1 MAPNALVGKKL
12 ANLNATSSTEKR
24 YDNEEKYPV
33 NSALPNKSEK
43 KQIEKL
49 PEPEI
54 KEEKKADASKN
65 SQAAID
71 KAVVDKEKEELVS
84 SIVDAASSSSSSD
97 DAIDKLESERVAK
110 LIASIAAE
118 EDDTAKINKARS
130 TRMDNVKEEFYKKTI
145 NGRTVRQM
153 ITEPDE
159 EKINIECEIPK
170 TSLEISSIN
179 EEWKNLTY
187 TNFDKEYD
195 VNEDIVKV
203 LNAMSEWSYPIVIR
217 DLSVENTSTA
227 LDYVNTWTVQCEDSF
242 GKRFTLKFDVPI
254 FMNENRYMMLRG
266 NRKTIETQFFLMP
279 ILKTDEGDAQIVS
292 NYNKIFV
299 RRYNTMPGKSNSSTD
314 EIVRGLKK
322 YKGTKIKVSYGDN
335 TKICSK
341 YALPISYIDL
351 AKIYSKIDIGDT
363 IYYFNQD
370 EIRERYDVDNSRG
383 IPFGVRKNN
392 KDSSKWDV
400 MYYNGAD
407 DIAYNILWGMK
418 GVDKDEDNLENEEIE
433 SEDEIIINDEY
444 FQREQSILT
453 QEPVYLIQIFH

>member
-1 MAPNALVGKKL
+1 MGK
-12 ANLNATSSTEKR
+12 AGS
-24 YDNEEKYPV
+24 
-33 NSALPNKSEK
+33 
-43 KQIEKL
+43 
-49 PEPEI
+49 
-54 KEEKKADASKN
+54 
-65 SQAAID
+65 
-71 KAVVDKEKEELVS
+71 DKEQEELVS
-84 SIVDAASSSSSSD
+84 NIVDAASSSSSSD
-97 DAIDKLESERVAK
+97 DAIDKLENERVAK

-159 EKINIECEIPK
+159 EKINIESEIPK

-322 YKGTKIKVSYGDN
+322 
-335 TKICSK
+335 
-341 YALPISYIDL
+341 
-351 AKIYSKIDIGDT
+351 
-363 IYYFNQD
+363 
-370 EIRERYDVDNSRG
+370 
-383 IPFGVRKNN
+383 
-392 KDSSKWDV
+392 
-400 MYYNGAD
+400 
-407 DIAYNILWGMK
+407 
-418 GVDKDEDNLENEEIE
+418 
-433 SEDEIIINDEY
+433 
-444 FQREQSILT
+444 
-453 QEPVYLIQIFH
+453 